1 MKKVAA
7 GPAPPGR
14 RTSSSA
20 VTTSQE
26 ASRQAAAD
34 REYRAQFLL
43 EVAKA
48 ATSHLDLS
56 EVLEAISEALRPR
69 LHSDSVGLLV
79 SEGEFVRLHSL
90 FVRDVPRSPGES
102 VGSHVARVR
111 AKRSV
116 PGLQGSMLLQI
127 SISDSCI
134 GQFSEASAP
143 YVCADLDRGISFPEE
158 ELFRQYSIRGYVSL
172 PLMKRGKLIG
182 AIHFLSESPL
192 QVRDEEL
199 RLLTDASAILSIA
212 VLNSLAYEKI
222 KALQERLK
230 HENEM
235 LQDEIEQGSMYE
247 EIIGSSPALMRV
259 LQAVDRVAPTETTV
273 LLTGE
278 TGTGKELVARAIHRR
293 SSRAQRA
300 MVKVNCAALPH
311 ELIASELFGH
321 EKGAFTGA
329 VQRRIGRFEAAD
341 GGTIFLDEI
350 GDLPPEMQVALLR
363 VLQER
368 EFERVGGATT
378 LHTDVRVIAATNRD
392 LAKDVAAG
400 RFREDLFYRLNVF
413 PVRCPSL
420 RERRDDIPLLVEYFV
435 ARYASRQG
443 KRIDQID
450 KDSFNCMLKYDWPG
464 NIREL
469 QNIVERTVILS
480 TDNALRLEPGM
491 LGQHPTAPAAPAGPE
506 PPDSPAEDRRR
517 QRGEIEDMLRQT
529 GGRISGPNGAA
540 VRLGVAASTL
550 ESRIRR
556 LGIDKYAF
564 RW

>member
-1 MKKVAA
+1 M
-7 GPAPPGR
+7 R
-14 RTSSSA
+14 LSRESSA
-20 VTTSQE
+20 VMSPDE
-26 ASRQAAAD
+26 AASQAAAERD
-34 REYRAQFLL
+34 YRAQFLL

-48 ATSHLDLS
+48 ATSHLELS
-56 EVLEAISEALRPR
+56 DVLQAISEALRPR
-69 LHSDSVGLLV
+69 LHFDSVCLLV

-90 FVRDVPRSPGES
+90 FVRDVPRNPGES
-102 VGSHVARVR
+102 LASLVARVR

-116 PGLQGSMLLQI
+116 PSIQGGMLLRI
-127 SISDSCI
+127 STSDSCV

-143 YVCADLDRGISFPEE
+143 YVCEDLARGISFPEE
-158 ELFRQYSIRGYVSL
+158 ELFQEYNIRGYVSL

-182 AIHFLSESPL
+182 AIHFLSENPL
-192 QVRDEEL
+192 QVREEEL

-212 VLNSLAYEKI
+212 VLNALAFEKI
-222 KALQERLK
+222 KVLQERLK
-230 HENEM
+230 HENAM

-259 LQAVDRVAPTETTV
+259 LQSVDRVAPMETTV

-293 SSRAQRA
+293 SARAERA

-368 EFERVGGATT
+368 EFERVGGAAT

-392 LAKDVAAG
+392 LSKDVATG

-413 PVRCPSL
+413 PIRVPSL
-420 RERRDDIPLLVEYFV
+420 RERREDIPLLVEYFV

-443 KRIDQID
+443 KQIDQID

-469 QNIVERTVILS
+469 QNIVERTVILANDS
-480 TDNALRLEPGM
+480 ALRLEPGM
-491 LGQHPTAPAAPAGPE
+491 LGSRTSSPAPPAATMPA
-506 PPDSPAEDRRR
+506 DSPAQERRR
-517 QRGEIEDMLRQT
+517 QREEIESILRQT
-529 GGRISGPNGAA
+529 GGRVSGPSGAA
-540 VRLGVAASTL
+540 VRLGVPASTL
-550 ESRIRR
+550 ESRIRK